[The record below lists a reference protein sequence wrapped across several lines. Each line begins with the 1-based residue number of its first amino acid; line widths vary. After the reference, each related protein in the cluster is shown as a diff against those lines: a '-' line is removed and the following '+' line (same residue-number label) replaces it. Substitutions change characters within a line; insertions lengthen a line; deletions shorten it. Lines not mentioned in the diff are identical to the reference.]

1 MPTSCKKRREIWIY
15 GYIFPFYTQ
24 KKITNEKLIKMATYK
39 GKEGHG
45 YLQREGMKVKIL
57 WTDIVTHSWTLESR
71 KCFVFS

>member
-1 MPTSCKKRREIWIY
+1 
-15 GYIFPFYTQ
+15 
-24 KKITNEKLIKMATYK
+24 MATYK

-45 YLQREGMKVKIL
+45 YLQSEGMKVKIL